1 VLPAERFGPVEKAAD
16 SSQSPELRKT
26 AADAAAASADDVSMQ
41 VLHVLSQRPSRTGS
55 GITLDA
61 LVRHAADDGHEQYVV
76 CGVPADDPE
85 PEIGGL
91 PAERILPLRFEEPLP
106 GMSDVMPYPSTRFSS
121 LSESDVEAYEAR
133 WRELLVGLRDRG
145 DIQPDVIH
153 SHHVWL
159 LSALLKDVF
168 PDTPILTH
176 CHATGLRQME
186 LCPHLRERVVT
197 GVGRNERFAALT
209 ELHAEKLIDTLD
221 IDSSRVH
228 VVGAGF
234 REDLFRFVARPAS
247 RRVVYAGK
255 FADAKGLPSLLDAV
269 ENQNLELHVA
279 GAGEEHFVERMRTMP
294 NVVLHGRL
302 DQAGLAEVLQQSDVL
317 VLPSFYEGLP
327 LVLIEALATGCR
339 LVSSALPSVVDSI
352 APELHGELRL
362 VPMPRLIGPDR
373 PEPEDLPRFVI
384 ELREALLSSL
394 AQGPLPEA
402 PDVEHFTWHA
412 VYERVAQIWEQL

>member
-91 PAERILPLRFEEPLP
+91 PAERILPLRFEDPLP

-234 REDLFRFVARPAS
+234 REDLFPLRRPPREPP
-247 RRVVYAGK
+247 RRLCRQVRRRQR
-255 FADAKGLPSLLDAV
+255 S
-269 ENQNLELHVA
+269 
-279 GAGEEHFVERMRTMP
+279 T
-294 NVVLHGRL
+294 
-302 DQAGLAEVLQQSDVL
+302 LA
-317 VLPSFYEGLP
+317 PRR
-327 LVLIEALATGCR
+327 CR
-339 LVSSALPSVVDSI
+339 K
-352 APELHGELRL
+352 
-362 VPMPRLIGPDR
+362 
-373 PEPEDLPRFVI
+373 PEPRTARRRRGRRALRRAHAHDAQRRAPRPP
-384 ELREALLSSL
+384 RP
-394 AQGPLPEA
+394 GWP
-402 PDVEHFTWHA
+402 
-412 VYERVAQIWEQL
+412 R